1 MLIHL
6 FAFRG
11 ALVSSAP
18 NNLHSNKCT
27 KEFILFTSLKY
38 EKVRLRLM
46 RNLTFYFFICLI
58 SKVYFAANTN
68 SPVMSLKNTLYLPA
82 GTLMLFWLFFMP
94 VP

>member
-11 ALVSSAP
+11 CTCL
-18 NNLHSNKCT
+18 KCT

-46 RNLTFYFFICLI
+46 RNLTFYF
-58 SKVYFAANTN
+58 
-68 SPVMSLKNTLYLPA
+68 LY
-82 GTLMLFWLFFMP
+82 
-94 VP
+94 V

>member
-1 MLIHL
+1 MLCWEIWQI
-6 FAFRG
+6 FSANAFMIGKRR
-11 ALVSSAP
+11 
-18 NNLHSNKCT
+18 
-27 KEFILFTSLKY
+27 Y

-82 GTLMLFWLFFMP
+82 GTMMLSPPFVP

>member
-11 ALVSSAP
+11 VHLSPLGFAACQSK
-18 NNLHSNKCT
+18 KCT

-46 RNLTFYFFICLI
+46 RNLTFYF
-58 SKVYFAANTN
+58 
-68 SPVMSLKNTLYLPA
+68 LY
-82 GTLMLFWLFFMP
+82 
-94 VP
+94 V